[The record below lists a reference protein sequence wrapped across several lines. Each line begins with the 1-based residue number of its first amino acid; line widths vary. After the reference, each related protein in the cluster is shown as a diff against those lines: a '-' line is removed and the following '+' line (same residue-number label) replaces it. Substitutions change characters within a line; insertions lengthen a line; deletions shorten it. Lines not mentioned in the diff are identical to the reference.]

1 VTKFADKDLEARRRE
16 QEKYE
21 READAANARTRGTRP
36 DQWFDHRDDPDIRT
50 AERLGRTHA
59 WAVDEGREENRSSAA
74 CRHMTVLDLL

>member
-1 VTKFADKDLEARRRE
+1 MTKFADKDLEARRRE

-36 DQWFDHRDDPDIRT
+36 DQWFDHRGDPDIRT

-59 WAVDEGREENRSSAA
+59 KAVDEGPGGERGRAA
-74 CRHMTVLDLL
+74 GRV